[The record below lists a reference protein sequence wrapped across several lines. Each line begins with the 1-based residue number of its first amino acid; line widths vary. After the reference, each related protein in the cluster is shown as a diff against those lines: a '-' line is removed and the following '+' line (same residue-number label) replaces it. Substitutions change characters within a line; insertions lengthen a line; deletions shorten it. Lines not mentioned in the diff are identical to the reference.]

1 MTSRTG
7 LSRPTRR
14 LTLARR
20 LTLSF
25 IGVVVVSATLVGLV
39 SSLATQRLFAGYVA
53 GQRTARLAQFQAT
66 LAGYYAA
73 HDSWDG
79 VQTMMSVPGWG
90 FGQGP
95 MGYGRGRGWPGG
107 PLSGAPPSGGPLAG
121 ETMVL
126 ADQAGRVVA
135 SLPAAGKGGRAP
147 GTILKPDQL
156 AAGLPIVVNG
166 SRVGTIILGPEA
178 GLTAL
183 DAGFSHSAI
192 VVSVLGGGL
201 SAIVA
206 GLVALWVARR
216 VTRPLDALAAGA
228 HRLAQGDLAHRV
240 PEDRGDE
247 LGDLARAFNTLAGSL
262 QRNEQQRRNM
272 VGDIAHELRT
282 PLAILRGQ
290 LEAAQEDAAAL
301 RPEALLSLQDEVL
314 RMTRLV
320 NDLQELSLAEAGQL
334 TLRRAKLDLAAIV
347 RAVVGVVGPE
357 AERLGLDLRV
367 ETAPDVP
374 PIEADPDRIKQV
386 LLNLLTNALRQAGE
400 GGRVTI
406 SVTRRPAP
414 KGAGAPPDGPGPAPA
429 GPGAEAAAVRVTDT
443 GPGIAPEDLPHL
455 FDRFYRADKA
465 RARTQG
471 GTGLGLAIVKGFI
484 EAHGGEVGAG
494 NAAGGGASFWFTLP
508 ASPVGP
514 RRIEPPEPGRDGA

>member
-1 MTSRTG
+1 MNLGHPEGRAPEPPR
-7 LSRPTRR
+7 LRR
-14 LTLARR
+14 MTLARR

-25 IGVVVVSATLVGLV
+25 IGVVVVSATLVGLS

-53 GQRTARLAQFQAT
+53 GQRNVRLSQFQAT

-79 VQTMMSVPGWG
+79 VQTMMSEAG
-90 FGQGP
+90 FGFGP
-95 MGYGRGRGWPGG
+95 GRTGSGGGWGRGWRR
-107 PLSGAPPSGGPLAG
+107 PSGVPSHG

-135 SLPAAGKGGRAP
+135 SLPPEGNGGRP
-147 GTILKPDQL
+147 SGTLLSPSEL
-156 AAGLPIVVNG
+156 AGGLPIVVHG
-166 SRVGTIILGPEA
+166 SRVGTLVPGPKL

-183 DAGFSHSAI
+183 DTDFSSSA
-192 VVSVLGGGL
+192 VLVSALGAVI

-206 GLVALWVARR
+206 GLVAVWLARR
-216 VTRPLDALAAGA
+216 VTRPLDALAVGA

-240 PEDRGDE
+240 PEDRLDE
-247 LGDLARAFNTLAGSL
+247 VGDLARAFNTLASSL
-262 QRNEQQRRNM
+262 QRNEEQRRNM

-301 RPEALLSLQDEVL
+301 RPEVLLSLQDEVL

-334 TLRRAKLDLAAIV
+334 ALRRERISLTDIV
-347 RAVVGVVGPE
+347 RSLVGVVEPE
-357 AERLGLDLRV
+357 VERLGLELLV
-367 ETAPDVP
+367 EAAPEVP
-374 PIEADPDRIKQV
+374 PVEADPDRIKQV
-386 LLNLLTNALRQAGE
+386 LLNLISNAIRHAGE

-406 SVTRRPAP
+406 RVT
-414 KGAGAPPDGPGPAPA
+414 AGDPPSDPRSGRVVT
-429 GPGAEAAAVRVTDT
+429 VRVSDS
-443 GPGIAPEDLPHL
+443 GPGIAQEDLPHL

-465 RARTQG
+465 RARAHG
-471 GTGLGLAIVKGFI
+471 GTGLGLAIVKGFV
-484 EAHGGEVGAG
+484 EAHGGTVGAG
-494 NAAGGGASFWFTLP
+494 NNPGGGADFWFSLP
-508 ASPVGP
+508 V
-514 RRIEPPEPGRDGA
+514 